1 MTTPLVAILVLGA
14 LVVAPTGRSL
24 LRFERT
30 TPTRDPADSPIPA
43 ARLRAPPRQLPAEG
57 ASAADTRFSF
67 MVSGDTRG
75 RNDGQSVQV
84 EQGVV
89 VDAMLC
95 KIDALN
101 GGPDAVRFVWQ
112 RGDAAVDARP
122 FAPRRALPTL
132 AATAPRR
139 AVEG

>member
-1 MTTPLVAILVLGA
+1 MLGA

-30 TPTRDPADSPIPA
+30 TPTRDPCCQPDTG
-43 ARLRAPPRQLPAEG
+43 RAIAPSTRPLPAEG
-57 ASAADTRFSF
+57 ARAADTRFAF
-67 MVSGDTRG
+67 MVSADTRG

-84 EQGVV
+84 EHGVV
-89 VDAMLC
+89 VDAMLR

-132 AATAPRR
+132 AATAPPR